1 MRKNP
6 YVQPIFLMQIVHI
19 HPESSQTMSIPST
32 VRIEKNVI
40 VIFGITLFA
49 VMGISSITPA
59 FPGIIQYFGILP
71 QQVGWLI
78 AAFTLP
84 GIFLTPVTGILAD
97 RFGRKLVLV
106 PALFLFGIA
115 GFLCSF
121 TRDFHSLLV
130 FLFIEGIGASGL
142 SSLNI
147 TLIGDLFS
155 GEKRAALMG
164 YNASILSIGT
174 AAYPALGGFIA
185 VFGWQYIFYLPLLA
199 IPFGFFVLFG
209 LNNPEPKDH
218 QGIGEYFRRIWK
230 SINQRS
236 VWGLFLVNMLVFVLL
251 YGAYL
256 TYFPL
261 MLSERLKASSAQIG
275 LMMSVMSLVTAATSS
290 QLVTINKKFQS
301 KTLLLSGTV
310 FYFLSMLSLLYS
322 QSWIQVVGSVV
333 LFGLGH
339 GLLIPSI
346 QNLLVGFASIKERA
360 AFMSVNSMVLRIGQ
374 TIGPLLIGVF
384 YATGSLKG
392 SFIAGGVVAMV
403 MFGVIAGMVK
413 GAEPSSEGIR
423 QKK

>member
-1 MRKNP
+1 MTKESALAIDKN
-6 YVQPIFLMQIVHI
+6 
-19 HPESSQTMSIPST
+19 
-32 VRIEKNVI
+32 RII
-40 VIFGITLFA
+40 IFGVTLVA

-59 FPGIIQYFGILP
+59 FPGIIKYFGIST

-106 PALFLFGIA
+106 PSLFIFGIA

-121 TRDFHSLLV
+121 MRDFHSLLA
-130 FLFIEGIGASGL
+130 FLFIEGIGAAGL
-142 SSLNI
+142 SSINI
-147 TLIGDLFS
+147 TLIGDLYS
-155 GEKRAALMG
+155 GEKRTALMG

-185 VFGWQYIFYLPLLA
+185 AFGWQYIFYLPLLA
-199 IPFGFFVLFG
+199 LPLAIYVIFG

-218 QGIGEYFRRIWK
+218 QRIGEYFRRIWK
-230 SINQRS
+230 NINQRS

-251 YGAYL
+251 YGSYL
-256 TYFPL
+256 TYFPIL
-261 MLSERLKASSAQIG
+261 LSERLQASSVQIG
-275 LMMSVMSLVTAATSS
+275 LMMSIMSLVTATTSS
-290 QLVTINKKFQS
+290 QLGRINKRFQS
-301 KTLLLSGTV
+301 KTILLFGVS
-310 FYFLSMLSLLYS
+310 FYLLSMLSLVFS
-322 QSWIQVVGSVV
+322 QSWTQVVGSVV
-333 LFGLGH
+333 VFGLGH
-339 GLLIPSI
+339 GLLVPSI

-384 YATGSLKG
+384 YAIGSLQA
-392 SFIAGGVVAMV
+392 SFIAGAVVAMM

-413 GAEPSSEGIR
+413 ISNPNEKVIS
-423 QKK
+423 

>member
-1 MRKNP
+1 MS
-6 YVQPIFLMQIVHI
+6 
-19 HPESSQTMSIPST
+19 ESSSA
-32 VRIEKNVI
+32 IEKNMI
-40 VIFGITLFA
+40 IIFGVTLIA
-49 VMGISSITPA
+49 VMGIASITPA
-59 FPGIIQYFGILP
+59 FPGIIKYFGIST

-84 GIFLTPVTGILAD
+84 GIFLTPVSGILAD

-106 PALFLFGIA
+106 PSLFIFGIA

-121 TRDFHSLLV
+121 MRDFHSLLAL
-130 FLFIEGIGASGL
+130 LFVEGIGAAGL
-142 SSLNI
+142 SSINI
-147 TLIGDLFS
+147 TLIGDLYT
-155 GEKRAALMG
+155 GEKRTTLMG

-185 VFGWQYIFYLPLLA
+185 AFGWQYIFYLPLLA
-199 IPFGFFVLFG
+199 LPLGIYVIFG

-230 SINQRS
+230 NINQRS

-256 TYFPL
+256 TYFPIL
-261 MLSERLKASSAQIG
+261 LSERLQATSVHIG
-275 LMMSVMSLVTAATSS
+275 LMMSVMSLVTAGTSS
-290 QLVTINKKFQS
+290 QLGRINKRFQS
-301 KTLLLSGTV
+301 RTILLLGAG
-310 FYFLSMLSLLYS
+310 FYFLSMLLLLIS
-322 QSWIQVVGSVV
+322 QSWIQVVGSVIV
-333 LFGLGH
+333 FGLGH
-339 GLLIPSI
+339 GLLVPSI

-384 YATGSLKG
+384 YTIGSLQAA
-392 SFIAGGVVAMV
+392 FIAGAVVAML

-413 GAEPSSEGIR
+413 NANESR
-423 QKK
+423 L

>member
-1 MRKNP
+1 MTSKSP
-6 YVQPIFLMQIVHI
+6 
-19 HPESSQTMSIPST
+19 

-40 VIFGITLFA
+40 IIFGITLIA

-59 FPGIIQYFGILP
+59 FPGIIKYFGIST

-84 GIFLTPVTGILAD
+84 GIFLTPVSGILAD

-106 PALFLFGIA
+106 PSLFIFGIA
-115 GFLCSF
+115 GFMCSF
-121 TRDFHSLLV
+121 MRDFHLLLV
-130 FLFIEGIGASGL
+130 FLFIEGIGAAGL
-142 SSLNI
+142 SSINI
-147 TLIGDLFS
+147 TLIGDLYS
-155 GEKRAALMG
+155 GEKRTALMG

-199 IPFGFFVLFG
+199 IPLAIFVIFG

-230 SINQRS
+230 RINQTS

-256 TYFPL
+256 TYFPIL
-261 MLSERLKASSAQIG
+261 LSERLQASSVQIG
-275 LMMSVMSLVTAATSS
+275 MMMSIMSLVTAATSS
-290 QLVTINKKFQS
+290 QLGRINKRFRS
-301 KTLLLSGTV
+301 KTILLLGTT
-310 FYFLSMLSLLYS
+310 FYFLAMLSLLFS
-322 QSWIQVVGSVV
+322 QSWTQVIVSVMV
-333 LFGLGH
+333 FGLGH
-339 GLLIPSI
+339 GLLLPSI

-384 YATGSLKG
+384 YAIGSLQG
-392 SFIAGGVVAMV
+392 SFIAGAVVALL
-403 MFGVIAGMVK
+403 MFLAVAGMVK
-413 GAEPSSEGIR
+413 GVDA
-423 QKK
+423 KA

>member
-1 MRKNP
+1 MSKEIPFAIDKN
-6 YVQPIFLMQIVHI
+6 
-19 HPESSQTMSIPST
+19 
-32 VRIEKNVI
+32 RII
-40 VIFGITLFA
+40 IFGVTLVA

-59 FPGIIQYFGILP
+59 FPGIIRYFGIST

-106 PALFLFGIA
+106 PALFIFGIA

-121 TRDFHSLLV
+121 MRDFHSLLL
-130 FLFIEGIGASGL
+130 FLFIEGIGAAGL
-142 SSLNI
+142 SSINI
-147 TLIGDLFS
+147 TLIGDLYT
-155 GEKRAALMG
+155 GEKRTAMMG

-185 VFGWQYIFYLPLLA
+185 AFGWQYIFYLPLLA
-199 IPFGFFVLFG
+199 LPLGIFVIFG

-230 SINQRS
+230 NINQRS

-256 TYFPL
+256 TYFPIL
-261 MLSERLKASSAQIG
+261 LSERLQASSVQIG
-275 LMMSVMSLVTAATSS
+275 LSMSLMSLVTASISS
-290 QLVTINKKFQS
+290 QLGRINKRLNS
-301 KTLLLSGTV
+301 KSILMIGAC
-310 FYFLSMLSLLYS
+310 FYFLSMLTLFFS
-322 QSWIQVVGSVV
+322 QSWLQVGGAVV

-339 GLLIPSI
+339 GLLVPSI

-384 YATGSLKG
+384 YAIGSLQA
-392 SFIAGGVVAMV
+392 SFIAGAVVAMM

-413 GAEPSSEGIR
+413 NKNESRS
-423 QKK
+423 